1 MGAGG
6 VTETIACVK
15 AVEEDILPPT
25 LNQIEKDP
33 ECDLDFVP
41 NESRKS
47 TVNVAMCNAF
57 GFGGQNASLIIKKYN
72 A

>member
-57 GFGGQNASLIIKKYN
+57 GFGGQNACVALRRVK
-72 A
+72 